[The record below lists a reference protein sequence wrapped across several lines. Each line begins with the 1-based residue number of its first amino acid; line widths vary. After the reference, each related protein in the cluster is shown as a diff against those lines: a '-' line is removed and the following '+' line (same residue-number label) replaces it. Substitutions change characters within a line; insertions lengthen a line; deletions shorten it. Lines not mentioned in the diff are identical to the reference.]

1 MSSLNKVMLIGRLGK
16 DPEAYHF
23 GSGRLKVSFP
33 LATSD
38 SYTNKEGVKVE
49 ETEWHNVVM
58 WSKQAEIAE
67 KYLRKGKLVFIEGRI
82 KTRTWDDK
90 GIKRYATEIEAAI
103 FTMLSTGE
111 TFDRKGNNPSH
122 IEGAENDKESNSIP
136 ATENDKESNSIP
148 ATENDKES
156 NSIAATENTEM
167 KNNNGDRYPQK
178 TNQKFDD
185 ESDDLPF

>member
-90 GIKRYATEIEAAI
+90 DGNKRYTTEIEAAT
-103 FTMLSTGE
+103 FTMLSTTEGGGGGG
-111 TFDRKGNNPSH
+111 GNDHRGGGNTGGNPPPPTDQH
-122 IEGAENDKESNSIP
+122 DV
-136 ATENDKESNSIP
+136 
-148 ATENDKES
+148 
-156 NSIAATENTEM
+156 
-167 KNNNGDRYPQK
+167 
-178 TNQKFDD
+178 
-185 ESDDLPF
+185 DDLPF

>member
-1 MSSLNKVMLIGRLGK
+1 MSSLNRVMLIGRLGK

-23 GSGRLKVSFP
+23 ESGRIKVSFP

-58 WSKQAEIAE
+58 WGKQAEIAE

-90 GIKRYATEIEAAI
+90 DGNKRYTTEVEAAT
-103 FTMLSTGE
+103 FTMLSTIEGGGAGGGSQ
-111 TFDRKGNNPSH
+111 DGNN
-122 IEGAENDKESNSIP
+122 GG
-136 ATENDKESNSIP
+136 T
-148 ATENDKES
+148 
-156 NSIAATENTEM
+156 
-167 KNNNGDRYPQK
+167 R
-178 TNQKFDD
+178 TNPPPPPTDPHD
-185 ESDDLPF
+185 VDDLPF